1 MEEVGENVVIEK
13 KQKMLVSERKK
24 EARESD
30 ITVDFV
36 IPKKGESLLEAYE
49 RWRQMAE
56 EKVCCDY
63 ALHVAITSWSEKVK
77 EEMALLCKE
86 HGVNSFKVFMAYK
99 DMLMLRDGDIY
110 QVFDKCRELG
120 AIALVHAENGDII
133 VENAKKLLA
142 SGVTGPEGHPL
153 SRPEEVEAE
162 AVYRA
167 CVIAKQVSCPLYVV
181 HVMSKLAANMLE
193 AARTDGWKV
202 YGEVLAAA
210 LGTDGSHYYHSC
222 WTHAACH
229 IVSPPLRNDPSTP
242 DALMEKLKRVNQKCS
257 VLGSQPV
264 SPGVDQRVPCSCG
277 VCRCSVYGAVTCC
290 GVPVM
295 SKSAGQVIARNRS
308 QGAIVFGE
316 ALAASIGTDGTHQW
330 NKCWQHAAAHIT
342 CPPLRPDTSTPQHI
356 MDFLASDVL
365 QVTASDNCTFT
376 TNQKARGK
384 DDFSKIPTG
393 VNGVEDRMSVVWEK
407 GVHSGII
414 DPTRFVAITSTNAAK
429 IFNLYPRK
437 GCIAV
442 GSDADIVVWDPT
454 QTRVISA
461 KTHHQAV
468 DFNIFEGMECH
479 GVPEFV
485 IVNGRVCVDEGH
497 LKAVQ
502 GFGHFVSNAVHS
514 PFVYDQVVPQEEV
527 TVKKDQNSKQ
537 VSYTEPERNGLE
549 SEDAQNNTPLAVLES
564 RPVDETP
571 LSPSQ
576 SELLLGCPSSKGQ
589 RNLQD
594 STFSISAE
602 LDDSARRA
610 CIRVKNPPGGQSSGG
625 FW

>member
-1 MEEVGENVVIEK
+1 MATFLCCAV
-13 KQKMLVSERKK
+13 
-24 EARESD
+24 
-30 ITVDFV
+30 TVTLG
-36 IPKKGESLLEAYE
+36 IL
-49 RWRQMAE
+49 
-56 EKVCCDY
+56 
-63 ALHVAITSWSEKVK
+63 
-77 EEMALLCKE
+77 
-86 HGVNSFKVFMAYK
+86 
-99 DMLMLRDGDIY
+99 
-110 QVFDKCRELG
+110 QVM
-120 AIALVHAENGDII
+120 
-133 VENAKKLLA
+133 
-142 SGVTGPEGHPL
+142 
-153 SRPEEVEAE
+153 
-162 AVYRA
+162 
-167 CVIAKQVSCPLYVV
+167 CPLYVV
-181 HVMSKLAANMLE
+181 S
-193 AARTDGWKV
+193 
-202 YGEVLAAA
+202 
-210 LGTDGSHYYHSC
+210 
-222 WTHAACH
+222 
-229 IVSPPLRNDPSTP
+229 
-242 DALMEKLKRVNQKCS
+242 
-257 VLGSQPV
+257 
-264 SPGVDQRVPCSCG
+264 
-277 VCRCSVYGAVTCC
+277 
-290 GVPVM
+290 VM

-393 VNGVEDRMSVVWEK
+393 VNGVEDRMSIVWEK

-437 GCIAV
+437 
-442 GSDADIVVWDPT
+442 
-454 QTRVISA
+454 
-461 KTHHQAV
+461 
-468 DFNIFEGMECH
+468 GMECH

-549 SEDAQNNTPLAVLES
+549 SEDAQNNTPLAVLDS

-625 FW
+625 FWGGFNEEESSQKDVEISPNALEDDEPFHGFEVNDYPMLDIGERQAHQGAQAPNPTCWPGEDPADQS

>member
-1 MEEVGENVVIEK
+1 MGRDHWEDLHKWEDNIRRDLKELGCNEVDWIELAQSRDRVYEVDWIVCEVNWIVLAHYKDNILEVEDSKPLAGTIPIYTRSAITRGAQFLVLNQLVRKWTSESSVRVALAGVVCMALGPVVGCLAVLLNGEETSVVKYKSGTVFVPSGPRRFIQVELTNKGRRGGGELDTN
-13 KQKMLVSERKK
+13 
-24 EARESD
+24 
-30 ITVDFV
+30 
-36 IPKKGESLLEAYE
+36 
-49 RWRQMAE
+49 QMATFL
-56 EKVCCDY
+56 CC
-63 ALHVAITSWSEKVK
+63 AVTVTL
-77 EEMALLCKE
+77 
-86 HGVNSFKVFMAYK
+86 GV
-99 DMLMLRDGDIY
+99 L
-110 QVFDKCRELG
+110 QVM
-120 AIALVHAENGDII
+120 
-133 VENAKKLLA
+133 
-142 SGVTGPEGHPL
+142 
-153 SRPEEVEAE
+153 
-162 AVYRA
+162 
-167 CVIAKQVSCPLYVV
+167 CPLYVV
-181 HVMSKLAANMLE
+181 S
-193 AARTDGWKV
+193 
-202 YGEVLAAA
+202 
-210 LGTDGSHYYHSC
+210 
-222 WTHAACH
+222 
-229 IVSPPLRNDPSTP
+229 
-242 DALMEKLKRVNQKCS
+242 
-257 VLGSQPV
+257 
-264 SPGVDQRVPCSCG
+264 
-277 VCRCSVYGAVTCC
+277 
-290 GVPVM
+290 VM

-437 GCIAV
+437 DKFTISTCLYSLSAKRPV
-442 GSDADIVVWDPT
+442 SASDAFLPDKVKNRRY
-454 QTRVISA
+454 TRGTDWPGVRA
-461 KTHHQAV
+461 KTSPSPERPHVQ
-468 DFNIFEGMECH
+468 EQGMECH

-549 SEDAQNNTPLAVLES
+549 SEDAQNNTPLAVLDS

>member
-1 MEEVGENVVIEK
+1 MATFLCCAV
-13 KQKMLVSERKK
+13 
-24 EARESD
+24 
-30 ITVDFV
+30 TVT
-36 IPKKGESLLEAYE
+36 L
-49 RWRQMAE
+49 
-56 EKVCCDY
+56 
-63 ALHVAITSWSEKVK
+63 
-77 EEMALLCKE
+77 
-86 HGVNSFKVFMAYK
+86 GV
-99 DMLMLRDGDIY
+99 L
-110 QVFDKCRELG
+110 QVM
-120 AIALVHAENGDII
+120 
-133 VENAKKLLA
+133 
-142 SGVTGPEGHPL
+142 
-153 SRPEEVEAE
+153 
-162 AVYRA
+162 
-167 CVIAKQVSCPLYVV
+167 CPLYVV
-181 HVMSKLAANMLE
+181 S
-193 AARTDGWKV
+193 
-202 YGEVLAAA
+202 
-210 LGTDGSHYYHSC
+210 
-222 WTHAACH
+222 
-229 IVSPPLRNDPSTP
+229 
-242 DALMEKLKRVNQKCS
+242 
-257 VLGSQPV
+257 
-264 SPGVDQRVPCSCG
+264 
-277 VCRCSVYGAVTCC
+277 
-290 GVPVM
+290 VM

-610 CIRVKNPPGGQSSGG
+610 CIRVKNPPGGQSSDVLQEEEISCQHGGG
-625 FW
+625 FNEEESSQKDVEIIPNALEDD